1 MLFDF
6 LEEKIKL
13 KAYLMTALLDDGE
26 INLDHFKTEYALSE
40 KILQGLISEL
50 QILYSDFYLV
60 VKSRTM
66 VLFHYET
73 LSKLE
78 TLHTIYRESNM
89 LQFLA
94 YFIAPQNV
102 SFSEFTAK
110 KFISVASAYRIKKNC
125 KLYLESVKLSIQK
138 NKVTGPEYQ
147 IRLLIALLQYHF
159 GFIIYPFDA
168 TSEVMIRDFIEYSN
182 FKGCDYDLKD
192 LSEEYYYFYI
202 LVNLAWKRK
211 EYKVEIPQ
219 TESFNQLKKSILY
232 MELSKAAQKSI
243 AIHLGIEL
251 NEGLLDYLY
260 LVFCISDGPLFSNRD
275 DINVNEEF
283 IFASYKIS
291 KSKAFKNFC
300 GRLLGREFIDSQ
312 HFKDINAY
320 FLRHFICYCYYFI
333 PDFYFLNT
341 SRLSYSK
348 DLYHLLDRGLAD
360 IFNLKGGNLTFSKHE
375 TVLLT
380 MQLSNLIETF
390 LAPLSVYV
398 ISSSNIRLQT
408 YQVMLNQYF
417 TSKIAEFFFVNYQ
430 TTQID
435 EKLLKKADII
445 IAERRYISSLKND
458 SGVAIQDILE
468 IGMNNKQYHELLLQ
482 AIIEKRDQ
490 KVFEYISK
498 MKHKIF

>member
-1 MLFDF
+1 M
-6 LEEKIKL
+6 
-13 KAYLMTALLDDGE
+13 
-26 INLDHFKTEYALSE
+26 
-40 KILQGLISEL
+40 
-50 QILYSDFYLV
+50 
-60 VKSRTM
+60 
-66 VLFHYET
+66 
-73 LSKLE
+73 
-78 TLHTIYRESNM
+78 
-89 LQFLA
+89 
-94 YFIAPQNV
+94 
-102 SFSEFTAK
+102 
-110 KFISVASAYRIKKNC
+110 
-125 KLYLESVKLSIQK
+125 
-138 NKVTGPEYQ
+138 
-147 IRLLIALLQYHF
+147 
-159 GFIIYPFDA
+159 
-168 TSEVMIRDFIEYSN
+168 
-182 FKGCDYDLKD
+182 
-192 LSEEYYYFYI
+192 
-202 LVNLAWKRK
+202 
-211 EYKVEIPQ
+211 
-219 TESFNQLKKSILY
+219 
-232 MELSKAAQKSI
+232 
-243 AIHLGIEL
+243 
-251 NEGLLDYLY
+251 
-260 LVFCISDGPLFSNRD
+260 
-275 DINVNEEF
+275 
-283 IFASYKIS
+283 
-291 KSKAFKNFC
+291 
-300 GRLLGREFIDSQ
+300 GREFIDSQ

-348 DLYHLLDRGLAD
+348 DLYHLLDKGLAD

-498 MKHKIF
+498 MKHKIL

>member
-1 MLFDF
+1 
-6 LEEKIKL
+6 
-13 KAYLMTALLDDGE
+13 MTALLDDGE

-66 VLFHYET
+66 ILFHYET

-202 LVNLAWKRK
+202 LVNLVWKRK

-275 DINVNEEF
+275 DININEEF

-341 SRLSYSK
+341 SRLSYS
-348 DLYHLLDRGLAD
+348 
-360 IFNLKGGNLTFSKHE
+360 
-375 TVLLT
+375 
-380 MQLSNLIETF
+380 IETF

-445 IAERRYISSLKND
+445 IAERRYISSFKND

-498 MKHKIF
+498 MKHKIL

>member
-1 MLFDF
+1 
-6 LEEKIKL
+6 
-13 KAYLMTALLDDGE
+13 
-26 INLDHFKTEYALSE
+26 
-40 KILQGLISEL
+40 
-50 QILYSDFYLV
+50 
-60 VKSRTM
+60 
-66 VLFHYET
+66 
-73 LSKLE
+73 
-78 TLHTIYRESNM
+78 
-89 LQFLA
+89 
-94 YFIAPQNV
+94 
-102 SFSEFTAK
+102 
-110 KFISVASAYRIKKNC
+110 
-125 KLYLESVKLSIQK
+125 
-138 NKVTGPEYQ
+138 
-147 IRLLIALLQYHF
+147 
-159 GFIIYPFDA
+159 
-168 TSEVMIRDFIEYSN
+168 
-182 FKGCDYDLKD
+182 
-192 LSEEYYYFYI
+192 
-202 LVNLAWKRK
+202 
-211 EYKVEIPQ
+211 
-219 TESFNQLKKSILY
+219 
-232 MELSKAAQKSI
+232 
-243 AIHLGIEL
+243 
-251 NEGLLDYLY
+251 
-260 LVFCISDGPLFSNRD
+260 
-275 DINVNEEF
+275 
-283 IFASYKIS
+283 
-291 KSKAFKNFC
+291 
-300 GRLLGREFIDSQ
+300 
-312 HFKDINAY
+312 
-320 FLRHFICYCYYFI
+320 RHFICYCYYFI

-498 MKHKIF
+498 MKHKIL

>member
-1 MLFDF
+1 
-6 LEEKIKL
+6 
-13 KAYLMTALLDDGE
+13 MTALLDDGE

-202 LVNLAWKRK
+202 LVNLVWKRK

-219 TESFNQLKKSILY
+219 TESFNQLKIYSLHGVIQSS
-232 MELSKAAQKSI
+232 SK
-243 AIHLGIEL
+243 E
-251 NEGLLDYLY
+251 
-260 LVFCISDGPLFSNRD
+260 
-275 DINVNEEF
+275 
-283 IFASYKIS
+283 
-291 KSKAFKNFC
+291 
-300 GRLLGREFIDSQ
+300 
-312 HFKDINAY
+312 
-320 FLRHFICYCYYFI
+320 YCY
-333 PDFYFLNT
+333 T
-341 SRLSYSK
+341 S
-348 DLYHLLDRGLAD
+348 
-360 IFNLKGGNLTFSKHE
+360 
-375 TVLLT
+375 
-380 MQLSNLIETF
+380 
-390 LAPLSVYV
+390 
-398 ISSSNIRLQT
+398 
-408 YQVMLNQYF
+408 
-417 TSKIAEFFFVNYQ
+417 
-430 TTQID
+430 
-435 EKLLKKADII
+435 
-445 IAERRYISSLKND
+445 
-458 SGVAIQDILE
+458 
-468 IGMNNKQYHELLLQ
+468 
-482 AIIEKRDQ
+482 
-490 KVFEYISK
+490 
-498 MKHKIF
+498 